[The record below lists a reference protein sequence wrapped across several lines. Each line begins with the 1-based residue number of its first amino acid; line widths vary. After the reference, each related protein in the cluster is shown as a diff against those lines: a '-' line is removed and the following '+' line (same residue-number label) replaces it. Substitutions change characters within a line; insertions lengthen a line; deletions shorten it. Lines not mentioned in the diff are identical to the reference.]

1 VNSDA
6 RQYAIWL
13 LAAAGLHAGLLFGP
27 WGFLRQEAAYNT
39 SADDGIEVSLVD
51 SAPGAPAEAAAAPA
65 PEVAAV
71 EPPPTPAPPPPV
83 PEPTPPPP
91 EPEPAPEP
99 PKPPE
104 KPEEIKEPKE
114 PEPKPR
120 AERKPKAT
128 PAHANSG
135 APHPHAA
142 PPSTGAPIAATGTA
156 VGTTA
161 AKGAGGAAGAA
172 NTKPAYLSNPHPPYP
187 PESKVSHEQGLV
199 MLAVSINEG
208 GEVTA
213 VSVSQSSGFPQ
224 LDQAAREGVS
234 HWRFRP
240 ARVAGF
246 AVASHLAVPV
256 RFRLSD

>member
-1 VNSDA
+1 MKAEV

-27 WGFLRQEAAYNT
+27 WGFLRRDATYNM
-39 SADDGIEVSLVD
+39 SADEGIEVSLVD
-51 SAPGAPAEAAAAPA
+51 SAPGTPAEAAPAPA
-65 PEVAAV
+65 VAAV
-71 EPPPTPAPPPPV
+71 EPPPVPPPTPPV

-91 EPEPAPEP
+91 EPEPTPEP

-104 KPEEIKEPKE
+104 KPEELKEPTE

-120 AERKPKAT
+120 VERKPKAP
-128 PAHANSG
+128 PAHSNS
-135 APHPHAA
+135 ATPHPHTA
-142 PPSTGAPIAATGTA
+142 PPSTAGQTAASA
-156 VGTTA
+156 TTA
-161 AKGAGGAAGAA
+161 GATAPKGAGGVAGAG

-187 PESKVSHEQGLV
+187 PESKASHEQGLV
-199 MLAVSINEG
+199 MLSVSINESG
-208 GEVTA
+208 DVTS
-213 VSVSQSSGFPQ
+213 VSVSQTSGFSR
-224 LDQAAREGVS
+224 LDQSAREGVS

-246 AVASHLAVPV
+246 AVASHLMVPV